1 MSIILAVGGMHRSGT
16 SMVTRLLN
24 LAGMYLGPEE
34 RLMPPASDNTEGFWE
49 HLDFV
54 ELNDEIL
61 SRFKGGWDRVPQ
73 FPTNWLKNPAI
84 KALQEKARNLLE
96 HFDDQD
102 FWGWK
107 DPRNSLTFD
116 FWKHLI
122 PSLKYLMVI
131 RDPLEVARSLHERNG
146 LSIING
152 LRLWEEYNAGWL
164 NQTDESYVRVV
175 HFEALL
181 KAPEQQFENI
191 LKWVGIDYKT
201 EDIKKA
207 IEGIK
212 QDLRHQ
218 KREEIQFDYEENF
231 GSVFELYR
239 RLCKKAEYIPNEST
253 SNSKTET
260 NENLE
265 SFINNPGTDRKEPL
279 VSIIIPVFNKLELT
293 HRCLKSI
300 LKNTRYLNYEIIF
313 VDNGS
318 TDDTRNY
325 LGKIKAG
332 NVRAV
337 FNEENLG
344 YVGGCNSGAAVA
356 KGDYLLFLNND
367 TEVQPG
373 WLINMVHLAESRDDA
388 GIVGA
393 KLVYPD
399 GKLQEAGGIIFSDGN
414 GWNYGRGLNP
424 ADPRFNF
431 VRKVDYVSGAAL
443 MIKRSLWDKIGG
455 FDLRYS
461 PAYYEDTDLCFS
473 VRQEGYQVY
482 YQPASVIIHYEGQT
496 AGTDLASGFK
506 KYQQINHSKFVEKWQ
521 AELQKQW
528 EDKPENVPFASQSNV
543 RLRILVVDPLLP
555 MWDKASGSLRLF
567 NYLKLLKNLDTHIT
581 FLARLGS
588 TDLKYRQ
595 TLQQLGIEVY
605 ETDEKALKAGGYV
618 LHKMVHPIPYELIFK
633 ERAFDYAI
641 ISFWFL
647 AEYYIDVIRKFSP
660 KTRIIVDSVDIH
672 FVREL
677 RQAEL
682 MGDRTLKKKAMQ
694 KKQRELNIYRKADR
708 VWVVTEQDKMQI
720 ANKIRQISID
730 VVPNIHEPIS
740 YAKTFTESKDLL
752 FVGNFAHPPNE
763 DAVKYFVHEIFP
775 KIKMKLPEVKFY
787 IVGTNPTPEIQK
799 LKSDDIIVTGFV
811 PELAPYLLQARV
823 SVSPL
828 RYGAGMKGKI
838 GEALSYGL
846 PVVTTSIGAEGMDLQ
861 HEVHAL
867 IANDAQSFA
876 EEVVRLYND
885 RALWQKLSQQGRTL
899 VENRWGPEAVK
910 KKLQAVF
917 QADQAF
923 GFARWPE
930 VSIIMLTFN
939 ALEYT
944 KKCVQSI
951 IEHTDIPYEIIFV
964 DNGSKDGTIQYLQEL
979 SKQYPHI
986 RVIFNK
992 TNKGFAYGNNQGARK
1007 ARGKYVLFLN
1017 NDVLVSDGWLMDL
1030 VNAIQRNPFIGMVG
1044 PVTNSIS
1051 GLQRVE
1057 RIPYNDEMGFYKFAA
1072 QVRQINKNK
1081 ITPRRRIAGFCML
1094 MPTNVFNELKGFDK
1108 SFGTGNFEDDD
1119 LCLRLRKRQKMAI
1132 MVHEGVFIHH
1142 YGSQTFKANH
1152 IAYNQSMQEK
1162 ARIFFRKWPNVDYE
1176 ELLELKNPLSQV
1188 HARYKEEINTLLNQ
1202 QNIEEAQNLAKE
1214 ILVENPLDLEGRFYL
1229 ALTFFYQNKIDWA
1242 LEQIKIAYEYAPN
1255 DPMILNLMGQIF
1267 MAEKRFNEAKKAF
1280 GHALRIDPEFL
1291 DAQRSYAIALIEKE
1305 EYANGVERL
1314 KQILK
1319 THPNDVLALLY
1330 LANLYLEA
1338 ERPEKADEFAQKVL
1352 QIDAENE
1359 FALKILQ
1366 ITGKSSTSDFNKK
1379 KTQPTNKSNDDVL
1392 NEGIQALQKGDAKQA
1407 IACFQGTLKDNPQD
1421 IEALYGTALALEMLE
1436 ETDEAKKVLQQI
1448 LEIKIDFTA
1457 AWNDLARIYY
1467 RKGKKEKA
1475 ADLFKKSLDIEEN
1488 QITVRNQLCEVLL
1501 DLQRCDEAVALLK
1514 ETRRKFPQDLPTL
1527 VHLARIMQKTGRE
1540 NEARQLWSE
1549 ALEVDPENEAAR
1561 EALDAMLVAKEQD

>member
-1 MSIILAVGGMHRSGT
+1 MSVIIAVGGMHRSGT
-16 SMVTRLLN
+16 SMVARLLN

-61 SRFKGGWDRVPQ
+61 SLFKGGWDRVPQ
-73 FPTNWLKNPAI
+73 FPADWLKNPAI
-84 KALQEKARNLLE
+84 KALHEKARNLLE

-116 FWKHLI
+116 FWKQLI

-164 NQTDESYVRVV
+164 NKTDENYVRVV

-181 KAPEQQFENI
+181 KDPEQQFENI
-191 LKWVGIDYKT
+191 LKWAGIDYKT

-207 IEGIK
+207 TKGIK

-239 RLCKKAEYIPNEST
+239 KLCEKAEYSPDEST
-253 SNSKTET
+253 SNTTET
-260 NENLE
+260 NENRE
-265 SFINNPGTDRKEPL
+265 SLIINSGTDRKEPL

-356 KGDYLLFLNND
+356 QGDYLLFLNND
-367 TEVQPG
+367 TEVQPN
-373 WLINMVHLAESRDDA
+373 WLLNMVRLAESREDA

-473 VRQEGYQVY
+473 VRREGYQVY
-482 YQPASVIIHYEGQT
+482 YQPASVVIHYEGQT
-496 AGTDLASGFK
+496 AGTDLTSGFK
-506 KYQQINHSKFVEKWQ
+506 KYQQINHGKFVEKWQ
-521 AELQKQW
+521 TELQKQW
-528 EDKPENVPFASQSNV
+528 ENKPENVPFASQRDV
-543 RLRILVVDPLLP
+543 RLRILVADPFLP
-555 MWDKASGSLRLF
+555 VWDKASGSLRLF
-567 NYLKLLKNLDTHIT
+567 NYLKILKSMDAHIT
-581 FLARLGS
+581 FFARLGS
-588 TDLKYRQ
+588 TDPKYRF

-605 ETDEKALKAGGYV
+605 ENDEKALKAAGYV
-618 LHKMVHPIPYELIFK
+618 LHKVVPPIPYEVIFK
-633 ERAFDYAI
+633 ERAFDYAV

-647 AEYYIDVIRKFSP
+647 AEYYMAIIRKYSP

-682 MGDRTLKKKAMQ
+682 NKDKRLKKSALA
-694 KKQRELNIYRKADR
+694 KKQRELNVYRKADR

-720 ANKIRQISID
+720 ADKIGSVPID
-730 VVPNIHEPIS
+730 VIPNIHQPVTYHKKFSE
-740 YAKTFTESKDLL
+740 TKDLL
-752 FVGNFAHPPNE
+752 FVGNFAHPPNV
-763 DAVKYFVHEIFP
+763 DAIQYFVREIFP
-775 KIKMKLPEVKFY
+775 EIKQKLPEVKFY
-787 IVGTNPTPEIQK
+787 VVGSNPTPEIQK
-799 LKSDDIIVTGFV
+799 LNSDDIIVTGFV
-811 PELAPYLLQARV
+811 PELTPYLLQARV

-846 PVVTTSIGAEGMDLQ
+846 PVVTTSVGAEGMNLQ

-867 IANDAQSFA
+867 IADNAQDFA
-876 EEVVRLYND
+876 QEVVRLYND
-885 RALWQKLSQQGRTL
+885 QALWETLSGQGRAL

-910 KKLQAVF
+910 EKLQAVF
-917 QADQAF
+917 QDDQAF
-923 GFARWPE
+923 GFARWPD

-944 KKCVQSI
+944 KKSVKSI
-951 IEHTDIPYEIIFV
+951 LEHTDIPYEIIFV
-964 DNGSKDGTIQYLQEL
+964 DNGSTDGTVEYLQAL

-992 TNKGFAYGNNQGARK
+992 NNKGFAYGNNQGARK

-1017 NDVLVSDGWLMDL
+1017 NDVLVSDGWLADL
-1030 VNAIQRNPFIGMVG
+1030 VDAIQKNPFIGMVG
-1044 PVTNSIS
+1044 PITNSIS

-1057 RIPYNDEMGFYKFAA
+1057 QIPYNNEKGFHKFAA
-1072 QVRQINKNK
+1072 QVRRVNKNK

-1094 MPTNVFNELKGFDK
+1094 MPTQLFKKLNGFDK

-1119 LCLRLRKRQKMAI
+1119 LCLRVRYHEKRAI

-1152 IAYNQSMQEK
+1152 IAYDRSMQDK
-1162 ARIFFRKWPNVDYE
+1162 ARIFFKKWPNVDYE
-1176 ELLELKNPLSQV
+1176 ELLELKNPLSQE
-1188 HARYKEEINTLLNQ
+1188 HAKHKEKITALLNHQ
-1202 QNIEEAQNLAKE
+1202 EIEKAQELAKD
-1214 ILVENPLDLEGRFYL
+1214 ILVENPLDLEARFYL
-1229 ALTFFYQNKIDWA
+1229 ALTFFYQNNIDWA
-1242 LEQIKIAYEYAPN
+1242 LEHAKIAYDYAPN
-1255 DPMILNLMGQIF
+1255 DPMILNLLGQIF
-1267 MAEKRFNEAKKAF
+1267 LAEKRYDEAEKTFNR
-1280 GHALRIDPEFL
+1280 ALQIDPEFL
-1291 DAQRSYAIALIEKE
+1291 EAKRSYAAVLIEKE
-1305 EYANGVERL
+1305 DYAKGVEML
-1314 KQILK
+1314 NQILK
-1319 THPNDVLALLY
+1319 TNPNDVPTLIY

-1338 ERPEKADEFAQKVL
+1338 ERPEEAAQYAQKVL
-1352 QIDAENE
+1352 QIDRENQL
-1359 FALKILQ
+1359 ARKILE
-1366 ITGKSSTSDFNKK
+1366 ITGKSEEQTADQKQDK
-1379 KTQPTNKSNDDVL
+1379 VHLTD
-1392 NEGIQALQKGDAKQA
+1392 GMQALQKGNAEQA
-1407 IACFQGTLKDNPQD
+1407 IACFQDKLKDNPQD

-1436 ETDEAKKVLQQI
+1436 KTDEAKKVLQQI
-1448 LEIKIDFTA
+1448 LEIEMNFA
-1457 AWNDLARIYY
+1457 PAWNDLARIYY
-1467 RKGKKEKA
+1467 QKGKKEKA
-1475 ADLFKKSLDIEEN
+1475 ADLFKKSLDIDEN

-1514 ETRRKFPQDLPTL
+1514 ETRQKFPQDLPTL
-1527 VHLARIMQKTGRE
+1527 VHLARIMQKTGHE
-1540 NEARQLWSE
+1540 DEARQLWGE

-1561 EALDAMLVAKEQD
+1561 EALEALLVPEAQD